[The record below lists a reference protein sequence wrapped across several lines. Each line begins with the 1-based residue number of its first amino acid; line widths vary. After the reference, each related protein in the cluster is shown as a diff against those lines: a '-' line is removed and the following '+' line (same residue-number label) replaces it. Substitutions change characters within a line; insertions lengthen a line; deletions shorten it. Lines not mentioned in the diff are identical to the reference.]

1 MLLKAEKKVTSLCLF
16 LSISIVSIASSDT
29 GTNKVKPAS
38 KPNIVLI
45 LADDMS
51 WFDVGAYH
59 KQFDYVPTN
68 AITPNID
75 KVASEGMLFTRSF
88 TATAMCG
95 PTRMQLYTGLY
106 PVRNGAYG
114 NHTRVYEGVKSAA
127 HYFRALGY
135 RVGLSGKGHIFPRK
149 AFPFERTGKENKG
162 SKEESTFGI
171 EKTRTFMARNNNQP
185 FFLVIAS
192 ANPHEPWDRG
202 STSLYPPN
210 KLKLPAFLNDTP
222 SLRHRLSKYLAE
234 VSDLDREV
242 GLVDDEL
249 DKLGIK
255 NDTIFI
261 FTSEQGNSLP
271 FGKWTNYDAGL
282 RNAFIIR
289 WPNKIDPNVS
299 TDAMLEYVDVIPTLT
314 DLATNTIPD
323 NLDGESFKAVLQGQA
338 TQHKTHVFGVQ
349 TSLNIHYGAPYPIRS
364 VRSEKFK
371 LIHNLI
377 SDNNFSNILTFN
389 NWFKEEIAEEKK
401 SSNDNYDGYVKR
413 PEFEL
418 YDIVKDPF
426 EQNNIIN
433 EPQYFPQVAALK
445 KELIK
450 WMKQQGD
457 DGIETEMSVCD
468 RKGFNHRGCN

>member
-1 MLLKAEKKVTSLCLF
+1 MMFKKALNITSLIL
-16 LSISIVSIASSDT
+16 LALISGSSPGVS
-29 GTNKVKPAS
+29 GTESAEAKTAS
-38 KPNIVLI
+38 KPNIVLV

-59 KQFDYVPTN
+59 RQFDYVPNN

-75 KVASEGMLFTRSF
+75 RVASEGMLFTRSF
-88 TATAMCG
+88 TATAMCA

-114 NHTRVYEGVKSAA
+114 NHTRVYDNVKSAA
-127 HYFRALGY
+127 HYFREHGY

-149 AFPFERTGKENKG
+149 AFPFERSGKENKG
-162 SKEESTFGI
+162 NKEESTFGI
-171 EKTRTFMARNNNQP
+171 KQTRKFMARNNNQP
-185 FFLVIAS
+185 FFLLIAS
-192 ANPHEPWDRG
+192 ANPHEPWNRG

-289 WPNKIDPNVS
+289 WPNKIKANVS
-299 TDAMLEYVDVIPTLT
+299 TDAMIEYVDIIPTLT
-314 DLATNTIPD
+314 DLATNSIPD
-323 NLDGESFKAVLQGQA
+323 KLDGESFKAVLQGQA
-338 TQHKTHVFGVQ
+338 TEHKTHVFGVQ

-364 VRSEKFK
+364 VRGEQFK

-377 SDNNFSNILTFN
+377 PDNNFSNILTYN
-389 NWFKEEIAEEKK
+389 HWFKEELAEEKK
-401 SSNDNYDGYVKR
+401 TTNDNYARYVKR

-418 YDIVKDPF
+418 YDMVKDPF

-433 EPQYFPQVAALK
+433 EPKYSHQVTALK
-445 KELIK
+445 KELVK
-450 WMKQQGD
+450 WMEQQGD
-457 DGIETEMSVCD
+457 IGIGTEMTVCD

>member
-1 MLLKAEKKVTSLCLF
+1 MILKKIFSVAGILLTLSVS
-16 LSISIVSIASSDT
+16 SISAMASNT
-29 GTNKVKPAS
+29 GTSEAKKAA

-59 KQFDYVPTN
+59 KRFDNVPKN

-75 KVASEGMLFTRSF
+75 KIASEGMLFTRSF
-88 TATAMCG
+88 TATAMCA
-95 PTRMQLYTGLY
+95 PTRMQLYTGIY

-114 NHTRVYEGVKSAA
+114 NHTRVYDDVKSAA
-127 HYFRALGY
+127 HYFRELGY

-162 SKEESTFGI
+162 AEEESSFGI
-171 EKTRTFMARNNNQP
+171 EQTRKFMARNNNQP

-192 ANPHEPWDRG
+192 ANPHGPWNRG
-202 STSLYPPN
+202 DSSLYPPN
-210 KLKLPAFLNDTP
+210 ELELPVFLNDTP
-222 SLRHRLSKYLAE
+222 GLRYRLSKYLAE

-242 GLVDDEL
+242 GLIDTEV

-261 FTSEQGNSLP
+261 FTSEQGSSLP

-289 WPNKIDPNVS
+289 WPNKIDANVS
-299 TDAMLEYVDVIPTLT
+299 TDAMIEYVDVVPTLT
-314 DLATNTIPD
+314 DLATNTIPE
-323 NLDGESFKAVLQGQA
+323 NLDGKSFKAVLQGK
-338 TQHKTHVFGVQ
+338 TSKHKTHVFGIQ
-349 TSLNIHYGAPYPIRS
+349 TSLNVHEGAPYPIRS
-364 VRSEKFK
+364 VRGKKFK

-377 SDNNFSNILTFN
+377 PGNNFSNVVTN
-389 NWFKEEIAEEKK
+389 NSWFKEELATEKK
-401 SSNDNYDGYVKR
+401 AANDNYAGYVKR

-418 YDIVKDPF
+418 YNIIKDPF
-426 EQNNIIN
+426 EQINIIN
-433 EPQYFPQVAALK
+433 QPQYTRQVNGLK
-445 KELIK
+445 KALAR
-450 WMKQQGD
+450 WMEQQGD
-457 DGIETEMSVCD
+457 LGIETELSVCD

>member
-1 MLLKAEKKVTSLCLF
+1 MMFTKGLNITSLIL
-16 LSISIVSIASSDT
+16 LALISGSSPGVS
-29 GTNKVKPAS
+29 GTESAEAKTVG

-59 KQFDYVPTN
+59 RQFDYVPNN

-75 KVASEGMLFTRSF
+75 RVASEGMLFTRSF
-88 TATAMCG
+88 TATAMCA

-114 NHTRVYEGVKSAA
+114 NHTRVYDNVKSAA
-127 HYFRALGY
+127 HYFRELDY

-149 AFPFERTGKENKG
+149 AFPFERSGKENKG
-162 SKEESTFGI
+162 NKEESTFGI
-171 EKTRTFMARNNNQP
+171 EQTRKFMARNNNQP
-185 FFLVIAS
+185 FLLIIAS

-202 STSLYPPN
+202 STSLYPPS

-289 WPNKIDPNVS
+289 WPNKIKANVS
-299 TDAMLEYVDVIPTLT
+299 SDAMIEYVDVIPTLT
-314 DLATNTIPD
+314 DLATNSIPD
-323 NLDGESFKAVLQGQA
+323 KLDGKSFKAVLQGQA
-338 TQHKTHVFGVQ
+338 TEHKTHVFGVQ

-364 VRSEKFK
+364 VRGEQFK

-377 SDNNFSNILTFN
+377 PNNNFSNILTYN
-389 NWFKEEIAEEKK
+389 HWFKEELAEEKK
-401 SSNDNYDGYVKR
+401 TTNDNYARYVKR
-413 PEFEL
+413 PEFEF
-418 YDIVKDPF
+418 YDMVKDPF

-433 EPQYFPQVAALK
+433 EPQYSHQVIALK
-445 KELIK
+445 KELVK
-450 WMKQQGD
+450 WMEQQGD
-457 DGIETEMSVCD
+457 IGIGTEMTVCD

>member
-1 MLLKAEKKVTSLCLF
+1 MMFKKMFNLTAILLALSVSSTSTTASATIIAE
-16 LSISIVSIASSDT
+16 
-29 GTNKVKPAS
+29 VKTAE

-59 KQFDYVPTN
+59 DRFDNVPKN

-75 KVASEGMLFTRSF
+75 KVASEGMLFSRSF
-88 TATAMCG
+88 TATAMCA
-95 PTRMQLYTGLY
+95 PTRMQLYTGIY

-114 NHTRVYEGVKSAA
+114 NHTRVYDDVKSAA
-127 HYFRALGY
+127 HYFRELGY

-162 SKEESTFGI
+162 PKEESSFGI
-171 EKTRTFMARNNNQP
+171 EQTRKFMARNKNQP

-192 ANPHEPWDRG
+192 ANPHGPWNRG
-202 STSLYPPN
+202 DSSLYPPN
-210 KLKLPAFLNDTP
+210 GLEIPVFLNDTTG
-222 SLRHRLSKYLAE
+222 LRYRLSKYLAE

-242 GLVDDEL
+242 GLIDTEIDN
-249 DKLGIK
+249 LGIK

-261 FTSEQGNSLP
+261 FTSEQGSSLP

-289 WPNKIDPNVS
+289 WPNKIDANVS
-299 TDAMLEYVDVIPTLT
+299 TDAMIEYVDVVPTLT
-314 DLATNTIPD
+314 DLATNTIPE
-323 NLDGESFKAVLQGQA
+323 NLDGKSFKAVLQGKA
-338 TQHKTHVFGVQ
+338 NKHKAHVFGIQ
-349 TSLNIHYGAPYPIRS
+349 TSLNVHEGAPYPIRS
-364 VRSEKFK
+364 VRGEKFK

-377 SDNNFSNILTFN
+377 PENNFSNVVTN
-389 NWFKEEIAEEKK
+389 NSWFEEELATEKK
-401 SSNDNYDGYVKR
+401 ISDDNYAGYVKR

-418 YDIVKDPF
+418 YNIVKDPF
-426 EQNNIIN
+426 EENNIIDQ
-433 EPQYFPQVAALK
+433 PQYTRQVIALK
-445 KELIK
+445 KELAK
-450 WMKQQGD
+450 WMEQQGD
-457 DGIETEMSVCD
+457 LGVETEMSVCD